1 MTPSLPASS
10 GRAIR
15 PGGRMSAGASESA
28 RLGADSWAL
37 ALLVEGWLREALS
50 GPDCDVRRAKE
61 LTGMLKDLVTLGRE
75 LGGAAPREITVRF
88 VGEAESAGE

>member
-1 MTPSLPASS
+1 
-10 GRAIR
+10 
-15 PGGRMSAGASESA
+15 MSAGASESA

-61 LTGMLKDLVTLGRE
+61 LTGMLKDLVTLGQE

-88 VGEAESAGE
+88 VGETEEAGE